1 MEKEKT
7 TPVQEESCCCCHKK
21 KEDDMSIP
29 LIRTK
34 DILATLG
41 ASKTHQFLCGFSME
55 TQNMLENSR
64 TKIAKKNLDMIV
76 ANNLKVAGAG
86 FGTDT
91 NVITLIADDMEK
103 EKTTPVQEESCCCC
117 HKKKERDAKEY
128 KDLMNRL
135 SRIEGQVRGVKGML
149 EKDAYCV
156 DILTQVAAINAA
168 LNSFNKVL
176 LANHIKTCVVEN
188 VRNGDDSVIDELVTT
203 MQKLMK

>member
-1 MEKEKT
+1 MERITILKRKWVDYMEKEKT

-21 KEDDMSIP
+21 K
-29 LIRTK
+29 K
-34 DILATLG
+34 
-41 ASKTHQFLCGFSME
+41 
-55 TQNMLENSR
+55 
-64 TKIAKKNLDMIV
+64 
-76 ANNLKVAGAG
+76 
-86 FGTDT
+86 
-91 NVITLIADDMEK
+91 
-103 EKTTPVQEESCCCC
+103 
-117 HKKKERDAKEY
+117 RDEKEY

-149 EKDAYCV
+149 ERDAYCV